1 MERKNHM
8 EAQENDTQQPDELL
22 DEEDAIRRRL
32 VNRIAI
38 AGVMIV
44 ALLGGLAIV
53 DALYVP
59 PPAPAPAQMA
69 AIPSEEEAAKTE
81 GKDAAKEDAKAETP
95 EADKKV
101 AGDTVKEEDKAPTTV
116 AKVEAPEKPA
126 PEATPSLGSKTSKPI
141 KALTPPAETKPA
153 SMASALRPGSNAP
166 IAAAKS
172 EPAQAVAQRQA
183 PRPAQAYAHNAPA
196 SKPLSQAPAAME
208 SSRRYLVQMGVFNN
222 VANAEELR
230 AKLEA
235 AGVPAQIEA
244 RVQVGPFG
252 SKEEAESARV
262 KIAALGLDPG
272 ILMAT
277 KK

>member
-1 MERKNHM
+1 MD
-8 EAQENDTQQPDELL
+8 AQENDTLPEDELL

-59 PPAPAPAQMA
+59 PAPAPAPQMA
-69 AIPSEEEAAKTE
+69 ALPAEA
-81 GKDAAKEDAKAETP
+81 DAAKEETKEEAKATEAEP
-95 EADKKV
+95 EKK
-101 AGDTVKEEDKAPTTV
+101 AESETVKEEDKAPTTV
-116 AKVEAPEKPA
+116 AKAEPAPEKPA
-126 PEATPSLGSKTSKPI
+126 PEAVPSLNKGSKPI
-141 KALTPPAETKPA
+141 KPITPPAEAKPA
-153 SMASALRPGSNAP
+153 TMAGALKSGPAAP
-166 IAAAKS
+166 LAAAPKN
-172 EPAQAVAQRQA
+172 EPAQAVAQRQLRTS
-183 PRPAQAYAHNAPA
+183 PTPTYAHNAPA
-196 SKPLSQAPAAME
+196 SKPLSQPAQPVAADT
-208 SSRRYLVQMGVFNN
+208 SRRYLVQMGVFNN

-230 AKLEA
+230 GKLEA
-235 AGVPAQIEA
+235 AGVPAHIEA

-252 SKEEAESARV
+252 SKEEAEAARV